1 MNKALVALL
10 FGGLLVPTTAVMA
23 STGEELFKA
32 KACVACHSVDK
43 KLVGPAFHDVAAKY
57 GAQGDGVAHITNSI
71 KTGSKGNWG
80 PIPMPPNAV
89 SPEEAKTL
97 AEWIVT
103 LK

>member
-10 FGGLLVPTTAVMA
+10 FGGLLAQTTAMA

-32 KACVACHSVDK
+32 KACVACHAVNKSV
-43 KLVGPAFHDVAAKY
+43 VGPAFKEVAAKY
-57 GAQGDGVAHITNSI
+57 GADGVAHISNSI

-80 PIPMPPNAV
+80 PIPMPANAV
-89 SPEEAKTL
+89 SPEEAQTL

>member
-10 FGGLLVPTTAVMA
+10 FAGMLVQTTAMA

-32 KACVACHSVDK
+32 KACVACHAVNK
-43 KLVGPAFHDVAAKY
+43 TVVGPAFKEVAAKY
-57 GAQGDGVAHITNSI
+57 GADGVAHISNSI
-71 KTGSKGNWG
+71 KTGSKGVWG
-80 PIPMPPNAV
+80 PIPMPANAV
-89 SPEEAKTL
+89 SPDEAKTL

>member
-1 MNKALVALL
+1 MNKSLVALL
-10 FGGLLVPTTAVMA
+10 FGGMLVQTTAMA

-32 KACVACHSVDK
+32 KVCVACHSIDK

-57 GAQGDGVAHITNSI
+57 GSQADGIAHITKSI
-71 KTGSKGNWG
+71 TTGSKDNWG
-80 PIPMPPNAV
+80 PIPMPANAV
-89 SPEEAKTL
+89 TPEEAKTL

>member
-1 MNKALVALL
+1 MHKALVALL
-10 FGGLLVPTTAVMA
+10 FGGLLVQTTAMA

-57 GAQGDGVAHITNSI
+57 GPQADGVAHITNSI

-80 PIPMPPNAV
+80 PIPMPANAV

>member
-10 FGGLLVPTTAVMA
+10 FGGLLVQTTAMA

-32 KACVACHSVDK
+32 KACVACHAVNKSV
-43 KLVGPAFHDVAAKY
+43 VGPAFKEVAAKY
-57 GAQGDGVAHITNSI
+57 GADGVAHISNSI
-71 KTGSKGNWG
+71 KTGSKGVWG
-80 PIPMPPNAV
+80 PIPMPANAV
-89 SPEEAKTL
+89 SPDEAKTL

>member
-10 FGGLLVPTTAVMA
+10 CGGFLVQTTAMA

-32 KACVACHSVDK
+32 KACVACHAVNKSV
-43 KLVGPAFHDVAAKY
+43 VGPAFKEVAAKY
-57 GAQGDGVAHITNSI
+57 GADGVAHISNSI
-71 KTGSKGNWG
+71 KTGSKGVWG
-80 PIPMPPNAV
+80 PIPMPANAV
-89 SPEEAKTL
+89 SPDEAKIL

>member
-10 FGGLLVPTTAVMA
+10 FGGMLVQTTAMA

-43 KLVGPAFHDVAAKY
+43 KLVGPSFHDVAAKY
-57 GAQGDGVAHITNSI
+57 GAKAEGITHISNSI
-71 KTGSKGNWG
+71 KTGSKNVWG
-80 PIPMPPNAV
+80 PIPMPANAV

>member
-10 FGGLLVPTTAVMA
+10 FGGLLVQTSAMA

-32 KACVACHSVDK
+32 KACVACHAVNKSV
-43 KLVGPAFHDVAAKY
+43 VGPAFKEVAAKY
-57 GAQGDGVAHITNSI
+57 GAEGVAHISNSI
-71 KTGSKGNWG
+71 KTGSKGVWG
-80 PIPMPPNAV
+80 PIPMPANAV
-89 SPEEAKTL
+89 SPDEAKTL

>member
-10 FGGLLVPTTAVMA
+10 FGGMLVQTTAMA

-32 KACVACHSVDK
+32 KACVACHAVNK
-43 KLVGPAFHDVAAKY
+43 TVVGPAFKEVAAKY
-57 GAQGDGVAHITNSI
+57 GADGVAHISNSI
-71 KTGSKGNWG
+71 ETGSKGVWG
-80 PIPMPPNAV
+80 PIPMPANAV
-89 SPEEAKTL
+89 SPDEAKTL

>member
-10 FGGLLVPTTAVMA
+10 FGGLLVQTTAMA

-32 KACVACHSVDK
+32 KACVACHAVNK
-43 KLVGPAFHDVAAKY
+43 TVVGPAFREVAAKY
-57 GAQGDGVAHITNSI
+57 GADGVAHISNSI
-71 KTGSKGNWG
+71 KTGSKGVWG
-80 PIPMPPNAV
+80 PIPMPGNAV
-89 SPEEAKTL
+89 SPDEAKAL

>member
-10 FGGLLVPTTAVMA
+10 FGGLLVQTTAMA

-57 GAQGDGVAHITNSI
+57 GAQADGVAHITNSI

-80 PIPMPPNAV
+80 PIPMPANAV

>member
-1 MNKALVALL
+1 
-10 FGGLLVPTTAVMA
+10 